1 LLRSV
6 EELERRLA
14 ALPGVGRT
22 LSLLD
27 GVRSLN
33 RAIEAGD
40 PAEQRIPDSREAVTE
55 LLFMFP
61 KGDLLR
67 FSTIDQSALNVVV
80 RTGQV
85 GSAAMRDLTRRIDAE
100 LASGVVPASVEAE
113 VTGHAVL
120 LNRAADGVA
129 RSQPRSVALA
139 ALAIFVLLAAGLR
152 SLRLGL
158 VAMLPNVVPI
168 LIFFGALGLG
178 AAPLSLPTSLIG
190 SVALG
195 IAIDATAH
203 YLVRYRNE
211 RRAGASA
218 AEAVARTELG
228 VGRPVAIAAAM
239 LACGFFAVAA
249 SEFATLRQFGVL
261 TAFTMITCAATDLL
275 LLPAILVRWRL

>member
-1 LLRSV
+1 
-6 EELERRLA
+6 
-14 ALPGVGRT
+14 

-40 PAEQRIPDSREAVTE
+40 PAEQRIPDSREAVAE

-239 LACGFFAVAA
+239 LACGFFAVAV